1 MSARNNVGNAIG
13 GNGNA
18 GSPSPTLQV
27 ESQLD
32 SACYALDT
40 LESIVSAMLSRL
52 EPVMADIPIDSALG
66 ECIGTCFVPLAGR
79 INNIERRIRN
89 ASCDLERALHAMQI

>member
-1 MSARNNVGNAIG
+1 MIARINVGNS
-13 GNGNA
+13 NA
-18 GSPSPTLQV
+18 GSANACLPSPTLQV
-27 ESQLD
+27 EAQLD

-52 EPVMADIPIDSALG
+52 EPVMADIPIDSAPG
-66 ECIGTCFVPLAGR
+66 ECTGTCLVPLAGR